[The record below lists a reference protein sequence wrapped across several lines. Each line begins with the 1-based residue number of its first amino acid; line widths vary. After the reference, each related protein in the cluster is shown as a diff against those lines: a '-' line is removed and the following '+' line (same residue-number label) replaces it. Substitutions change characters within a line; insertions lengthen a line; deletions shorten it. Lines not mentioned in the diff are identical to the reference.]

1 MSNFI
6 NEIKKAIA
14 KVASERSISTVSQET
29 CLAQA
34 ILETGNGKS
43 KIMTKAKAPF
53 GIKATKDWIK
63 KAKYGTKT
71 YSALTKEC
79 YNGATLQT
87 IQGQFRAYDSY
98 EDAVRDYFD
107 LISTKRYEESLK
119 AKTVKECITIIKT
132 SGYATSPNY
141 VESVM
146 KAYNTYIKTE
156 EVQSNEPDI
165 HQMAIDCIKGKYGNG
180 PARKA
185 ALGEYYTAVQHE
197 VNKMLLRR

>member
-1 MSNFI
+1 MFI
-6 NEIKKAIA
+6 DDIKRAI
-14 KVASERSISTVSQET
+14 KTVASERKISEVSQET

-63 KAKYGTKT
+63 KAKYGTNT

-79 YNGATLQT
+79 YNGATLTT
-87 IQGQFRAYDSY
+87 IQGQFRAYESY

-107 LISTKRYEESLK
+107 LISSKRYEASLS
-119 AKTVKECITIIKT
+119 AKTVEECITIIKK

-146 KAYNTYIKTE
+146 NVYNKHIKK
-156 EVQSNEPDI
+156 EVKSSGPDI
-165 HQMAIDCIKGKYGNG
+165 HQMALDCIAGKYGNG
-180 PARKA
+180 VKRKQL
-185 ALGEYYTAVQHE
+185 LGEYYTAVQHE
-197 VNKMLLRR
+197 VNKLLVRR

>member
-1 MSNFI
+1 MFI
-6 NEIKKAIA
+6 DDIKRAIKTVA
-14 KVASERSISTVSQET
+14 KERNISEVSQET

-53 GIKATKDWIK
+53 GIKATKDWIR
-63 KAKYGTKT
+63 KAKYGTNT

-79 YNGATLQT
+79 YNGATLTT
-87 IQGQFRAYDSY
+87 IQGQFRAYESY

-107 LISTKRYEESLK
+107 LISLKRYEASLS
-119 AKTVKECITIIKT
+119 AKTVEECITIIKK

-146 KAYNTYIKTE
+146 NVYNKHIKK
-156 EVQSNEPDI
+156 EVKNSGPDI
-165 HQMAIDCIKGKYGNG
+165 HQMALDCLKGKYGNG
-180 PARKA
+180 SKRKQL
-185 ALGEYYTAVQHE
+185 LGEYYTAVQHE
-197 VNKMLLRR
+197 VNKLLVRR

>member
-1 MSNFI
+1 MFI
-6 NEIKKAIA
+6 DDIRRAIKTVA
-14 KVASERSISTVSQET
+14 KERKISEVSQET

-53 GIKATKDWIK
+53 GIKATKDWIRR
-63 KAKYGTKT
+63 AKYGTNT

-79 YNGATLQT
+79 YNGATLTT
-87 IQGQFRAYDSY
+87 IQGQFRAYESY

-107 LISTKRYEESLK
+107 LISSKRYEASLS
-119 AKTVKECITIIKT
+119 AKTVEECITIIKK

-146 KAYNTYIKTE
+146 NVYNKYIKK
-156 EVQSNEPDI
+156 EVKSSGPDI
-165 HQMAIDCIKGKYGNG
+165 HQMALDCIKGKYGNG
-180 PARKA
+180 AKRKQL
-185 ALGEYYTAVQHE
+185 LGEYYTAVQHE
-197 VNKMLLRR
+197 VNKLLVRR

>member
-1 MSNFI
+1 MFI
-6 NEIKKAIA
+6 DDIKKAI
-14 KVASERSISTVSQET
+14 KTVANERKISEVSQET

-63 KAKYGTKT
+63 KAKYGTNT

-79 YNGATLQT
+79 YNGATLTT
-87 IQGQFRAYDSY
+87 IQGQFRAYESY

-107 LISTKRYEESLK
+107 LISSKRYEASLS
-119 AKTVKECITIIKT
+119 AKTVEECITIIKK

-146 KAYNTYIKTE
+146 NVYNKHIKK
-156 EVQSNEPDI
+156 EVKSSGPDI
-165 HQMAIDCIKGKYGNG
+165 HQMALDCIAGKYGNG
-180 PARKA
+180 VKRKQL
-185 ALGEYYTAVQHE
+185 LGEYYTAVQHE
-197 VNKMLLRR
+197 VNKLLVRR

>member
-1 MSNFI
+1 MFI
-6 NEIKKAIA
+6 DDIRKAI
-14 KVASERSISTVSQET
+14 KTVANERKISEVSQET

-63 KAKYGTKT
+63 KAKYGTNT

-79 YNGATLQT
+79 YNGATLTT
-87 IQGQFRAYDSY
+87 IQGQFRAYESY

-107 LISTKRYEESLK
+107 LISSKRYEASLS
-119 AKTVKECITIIKT
+119 AKTVEECITIIKK

-146 KAYNTYIKTE
+146 NVYNKYIKK
-156 EVQSNEPDI
+156 EVKNSGPDI
-165 HQMAIDCIKGKYGNG
+165 HQMALDCIAGKYGNG
-180 PARKA
+180 VKRKQL
-185 ALGEYYTAVQHE
+185 LGEYYTAVQHE
-197 VNKMLLRR
+197 VNKLLVRR

>member
-1 MSNFI
+1 MFI
-6 NEIKKAIA
+6 DDIRKAIKK
-14 KVASERSISTVSQET
+14 VANERKISEVSQET

-53 GIKATKDWIK
+53 GIKATKDWIRR
-63 KAKYGTKT
+63 AKYGTNT

-79 YNGATLQT
+79 YNGATLTT
-87 IQGQFRAYDSY
+87 IQGQFRAYESY

-107 LISTKRYEESLK
+107 LMSSKRYEASLS
-119 AKTVKECITIIKT
+119 AKTVEECITIIKK

-146 KAYNTYIKTE
+146 NVYNKHIKK
-156 EVQSNEPDI
+156 EVKSSDPDI
-165 HQMAIDCIKGKYGNG
+165 HQMALDCIKGKYGNG
-180 PARKA
+180 AKRKKL
-185 ALGEYYTAVQHE
+185 LGEYYTAVQHE
-197 VNKMLLRR
+197 VNKLLVRR

>member
-1 MSNFI
+1 MFI
-6 NEIKKAIA
+6 DDIRRAIKTVANERKI
-14 KVASERSISTVSQET
+14 SEVSQET

-63 KAKYGTKT
+63 KAKYGTNT

-79 YNGATLQT
+79 YNGATLTT
-87 IQGQFRAYDSY
+87 IQGQFRAYESY

-107 LISTKRYEESLK
+107 LISSKRYEASLS
-119 AKTVKECITIIKT
+119 AKTVEECITIIKK

-146 KAYNTYIKTE
+146 NVYNKYIKK
-156 EVQSNEPDI
+156 EVKSSGPDI
-165 HQMAIDCIKGKYGNG
+165 HQMALDCIKGKYGNG
-180 PARKA
+180 VKRKQL
-185 ALGEYYTAVQHE
+185 LGEYYAAVQHE
-197 VNKMLLRR
+197 VNKLLVRR

>member
-1 MSNFI
+1 MFI
-6 NEIKKAIA
+6 DDIKRAIKTVA
-14 KVASERSISTVSQET
+14 KERNISEVSQET

-53 GIKATKDWIK
+53 GIKATKDWIR
-63 KAKYGTKT
+63 KAKYGTNT

-79 YNGATLQT
+79 YNGATLTT
-87 IQGQFRAYDSY
+87 IQGQFRAYESY

-107 LISTKRYEESLK
+107 LMSSKRYEASLS
-119 AKTVKECITIIKT
+119 AKTVEECITIIKK

-146 KAYNTYIKTE
+146 NVYNKHIKK
-156 EVQSNEPDI
+156 EVKSSGPDI
-165 HQMAIDCIKGKYGNG
+165 HQMALDCIKGKYGNG
-180 PARKA
+180 VKRKQL
-185 ALGEYYTAVQHE
+185 LGEYYTAVQHE
-197 VNKMLLRR
+197 VNKLLVRR

>member
-1 MSNFI
+1 MFI
-6 NEIKKAIA
+6 DDIKRAIKTVA
-14 KVASERSISTVSQET
+14 KERNISEVSQET

-63 KAKYGTKT
+63 RAKYGTNT

-79 YNGATLQT
+79 YNGATLTT
-87 IQGQFRAYDSY
+87 IQGQFRAYESY

-107 LISTKRYEESLK
+107 LISSKRYFASLS
-119 AKTVKECITIIKT
+119 AKTVEECITIIKK

-146 KAYNTYIKTE
+146 NVYNKYIKK
-156 EVQSNEPDI
+156 EVKSSGPDI
-165 HQMAIDCIKGKYGNG
+165 HQMALDCIKGKYGNG
-180 PARKA
+180 AKRKQL
-185 ALGEYYTAVQHE
+185 LGEYYTAVQHE
-197 VNKMLLRR
+197 VNKLLVRR